1 MLLAKQC
8 KCFTEFLN
16 GMDVLKVLLLSVLV
30 QIPFNIF
37 INELA
42 KAIEDASLTYNNMLR
57 GDSKHFEK
65 QD

>member
-1 MLLAKQC
+1 
-8 KCFTEFLN
+8 
-16 GMDVLKVLLLSVLV
+16 MDVLKVLLLSVLV

-42 KAIEDASLTYNNMLR
+42 KAIEDASLTYNNILR